1 MGHGSGSN
9 TSGGKRS
16 AKQGVDG
23 YILVDRDP
31 CAVAIHV
38 GDVLQIGLPGD
49 FPDLSLVDLERVL
62 GVRAAEPMLLAQDA
76 RVLVVA
82 AGDQQ
87 AGLLVVGRLTTLS
100 ADAANRLPLPA
111 LARTS
116 FALSEVLTNE
126 SGPYAVVLDGRR
138 FVRGFSAHHE
148 TKVSEARAT
157 TGDPARTHRTGSSI
171 EDSGKELS

>member
-9 TSGGKRS
+9 TSGDKRS
-16 AKQGVDG
+16 AEQGVDG

-38 GDVLQIGLPGD
+38 RDVVQIGLPGD
-49 FPDLSLVDLERVL
+49 FPDLSLVALERVL
-62 GVRAAEPMLLAQDA
+62 GVRAAEPMLSAHDA

-82 AGDQQ
+82 AGDEQ

-111 LARTS
+111 LVRTS
-116 FALSEVLTNE
+116 SALSEVLTNE
-126 SGPYAVVLDGRR
+126 NGPYAVVLDGRR
-138 FVRGFSAHHE
+138 FVRGFSGHHG
-148 TKVSEARAT
+148 TKVSEARAA
-157 TGDPARTHRTGSSI
+157 TGDPACAHHTRSSI
-171 EDSGKELS
+171 EDFGKELS